1 MNKEFLQEFSELESM
16 FDDSW
21 LATDAAETLQK
32 HTSKNM
38 VPSKLVTPNDKY
50 KKRSEDKEGKVYRP
64 LIKNQ
69 PIVGTSPAA
78 MYQEACKRYLNLS
91 DMETLRVSASAIHE
105 NDQNKILTALTSKL
119 YDSIV
124 DKVDD
129 IDFGEIPKSKGDITK
144 IPNFDKVINCIQII
158 KNIII
163 QYKQKPD
170 QVNIIETAIANVKA
184 RKDLFERCFR
194 YGTEMGI
201 ILYNSICL
209 GIVSSLSLLIATCI
223 EFIKAPG
230 KDEFQVS
237 FDNASYNRTKDHLL
251 FENLDRFN
259 KACIGGS
266 IDNALNSLSRNH
278 MKNFTGAEL
287 GFFAGGLAI
296 VAIILNI
303 VPIMRELIFFF
314 YYSRTRVSDY
324 FEMQADL
331 LQMNAHNL
339 EMADTTHTSQEKER
353 IVKRQLKV
361 VELFRKVA
369 EFFRV
374 ASKKAEVDATKEIA
388 NSNKKYKT
396 SELMDDIPDSAS
408 SALF

>member
-1 MNKEFLQEFSELESM
+1 MNNDFLQEFSELESM
-16 FDDSW
+16 FDDNW
-21 LATDAAETLQK
+21 LDTDAAATLQK

-38 VPSKLVTPNDKY
+38 VSSKLVTPNDKY
-50 KKRSEDKEGKVYRP
+50 KKRSTDKEGKSYRP

-69 PIVGTSPAA
+69 PIVSTSPAA
-78 MYQEACKRYLNLS
+78 MYQEACKRYLDLS
-91 DMETLRVSASAIHE
+91 NMETLRISSHAIHE

-119 YDSIV
+119 YESII

-144 IPNFDKVINCIQII
+144 ISNFDKVINCIQII

-163 QYKQKPD
+163 KYKQKPD
-170 QVNIIETAIANVKA
+170 QVIIIETAIANVKT
-184 RKDLFERCFR
+184 RKELFERCFR
-194 YGTEMGI
+194 YDTEMGI

-230 KDEFQVS
+230 KDEFQIS
-237 FDNASYNRTKDHLL
+237 FDNTAYNKSKDHLL

-259 KACIGGS
+259 KACANRS

-278 MKNFTGAEL
+278 MKNFTGVEL

-296 VAIILNI
+296 IAIILNI
-303 VPIMRELIFFF
+303 IPIMRELIFFY

-324 FEMQADL
+324 FNMQADL

-339 EMADTTHTSQEKER
+339 ELADTRHTSQEKER
-353 IVKRQLKV
+353 IIKRQLKV
-361 VELFRKVA
+361 VELFRKVS
-369 EFFRV
+369 EFFRI
-374 ASKKAEVDATKEIA
+374 ASKEAETFATNEII
-388 NSNKKYKT
+388 NTNKKYKAN
-396 SELMDDIPDSAS
+396 ELMDDIPDSAS